1 MANHIKKQQ
10 KLGKE
15 TLALAVKIHNYN
27 KDIISEKDL
36 LSFNNKVEVLKNALS
51 IKPVDVG
58 LIAQAVDS
66 LEPLFKKYGGSFY
79 PKRFAY
85 ENVEMLLVAAI
96 LVIGIRTFFFQPFV
110 IPTNSMYPSFNGMT
124 YNIYNEEKPPNIL
137 TRSFNYL
144 VKGVSRKRIESP
156 ENGSLKVPIQIG
168 IVSKGVGLFE
178 VQTVIPSKRSRGF
191 SRIMLPTQKDTYNL
205 RVGSEEMEVSV
216 PAEFRFQEVITEKF
230 FSKKSAI
237 EHVEEQFGNVRQF
250 VGNGLSKVIWV
261 EVESSFKK
269 GDIMVDFDIISGDAL
284 FVDRMSYHFVS
295 PKVGDS
301 IVFKTSKIKSLVAE
315 PEKYYIKRLVGV
327 GGDVLK
333 IKEPILYR
341 NGKPI
346 NGVAPFDKNNKALG
360 DYKGYKA
367 EEALAEGK
375 EVEILPNH
383 YYAMGDN
390 SRNSADSRYWGQVP
404 DTEVLGRALFIYY
417 PFSSHWGLTE

>member
-1 MANHIKKQQ
+1 
-10 KLGKE
+10 
-15 TLALAVKIHNYN
+15 
-27 KDIISEKDL
+27 
-36 LSFNNKVEVLKNALS
+36 LKNALS

-156 ENGSLKVPIQIG
+156 VNGSLKVPIQIG

-237 EHVEEQFGNVRQF
+237 
-250 VGNGLSKVIWV
+250 
-261 EVESSFKK
+261 
-269 GDIMVDFDIISGDAL
+269 
-284 FVDRMSYHFVS
+284 
-295 PKVGDS
+295 
-301 IVFKTSKIKSLVAE
+301 
-315 PEKYYIKRLVGV
+315 
-327 GGDVLK
+327 
-333 IKEPILYR
+333 
-341 NGKPI
+341 
-346 NGVAPFDKNNKALG
+346 
-360 DYKGYKA
+360 
-367 EEALAEGK
+367 
-375 EVEILPNH
+375 
-383 YYAMGDN
+383 
-390 SRNSADSRYWGQVP
+390 
-404 DTEVLGRALFIYY
+404 
-417 PFSSHWGLTE
+417 

>member
-1 MANHIKKQQ
+1 
-10 KLGKE
+10 
-15 TLALAVKIHNYN
+15 
-27 KDIISEKDL
+27 
-36 LSFNNKVEVLKNALS
+36 
-51 IKPVDVG
+51 
-58 LIAQAVDS
+58 
-66 LEPLFKKYGGSFY
+66 
-79 PKRFAY
+79 
-85 ENVEMLLVAAI
+85 
-96 LVIGIRTFFFQPFV
+96 
-110 IPTNSMYPSFNGMT
+110 
-124 YNIYNEEKPPNIL
+124 
-137 TRSFNYL
+137 
-144 VKGVSRKRIESP
+144 
-156 ENGSLKVPIQIG
+156 
-168 IVSKGVGLFE
+168 
-178 VQTVIPSKRSRGF
+178 
-191 SRIMLPTQKDTYNL
+191 
-205 RVGSEEMEVSV
+205 
-216 PAEFRFQEVITEKF
+216 
-230 FSKKSAI
+230 
-237 EHVEEQFGNVRQF
+237 
-250 VGNGLSKVIWV
+250 
-261 EVESSFKK
+261 
-269 GDIMVDFDIISGDAL
+269 MVDFDIISGDAL

-390 SRNSADSRYWGQVP
+390 SGNSADSRYWGQVP